1 VGDGQEVTEAARG
14 PALFLDDL
22 AIGQCWHGGPIA
34 MTEADIVRFAAEYD
48 PQPMHVD
55 PAAAANG
62 RFGGIIASGWHVA
75 SLVMRDFVDKAP
87 FGRTPMLGL
96 KVDDLTWRSPVRPG
110 DTLDILREIVAI
122 VPSRSKPDRG
132 VVTMHITATN
142 QHGAEVMSFLNLI
155 QLPTRLGGG
164 TFA

>member
-1 VGDGQEVTEAARG
+1 MPGK
-14 PALFLDDL
+14 ALFLDDL
-22 AIGQCWHGGPIA
+22 AIGQSWTGGPIA
-34 MTEADIVRFAAEYD
+34 MTEADIIRFAADYD
-48 PQPMHVD
+48 PQPMHTD
-55 PAAAANG
+55 PVAAAKG

-75 SLVMRDFVDKAP
+75 SLVMRDFIDKAP
-87 FGRTPMLGL
+87 FGDTEMLGL
-96 KVDDLTWRSPVRPG
+96 KVDDLQWRSPVRPG
-110 DTLDILREIVAI
+110 DTLSILREIVAI

-132 VVTMHITATN
+132 VITMRMTVTN

>member
-1 VGDGQEVTEAARG
+1 MTGAARG
-14 PALFLDDL
+14 PDLFLDDL
-22 AIGQCWHGGPIA
+22 AVGQCWHGGPIA
-34 MTEADIVRFAAEYD
+34 MTEAAMVRFAAEYD

-55 PAAAANG
+55 PAAAAQG
-62 RFGGIIASGWHVA
+62 RFGGLIASGWHVA

-87 FGRTPMLGL
+87 FGGTPMLGL

-110 DTLDILREIVAI
+110 DTLSVLREIVA
-122 VPSRSKPDRG
+122 VAPSRSKPDRG
-132 VVTMHITATN
+132 VVTMRMTVTN

-164 TFA
+164 TFS